1 MTTAERPRI
10 RRVVA
15 ASDLSED
22 SDSGIKAAAVISQ
35 CSGAELVV
43 IHCIQPPVFPY
54 WEGTISPAI
63 QADWENNARTD
74 LEWQARRLLGDDFSP
89 IRFEIRLGDPSVE
102 LSIFAKETS
111 ADLLVLGPH
120 QPRLAFDDL
129 LGTTADR
136 IIRLCDV
143 PCLIAN
149 RPLATPFR
157 HVLFPVDFSNP
168 SNHSVARGFELLQ
181 DSVFC
186 HGDDGQPP
194 TQVELLFVSAFA
206 TSQPRFFAVAPRL
219 GELVETARAHL
230 PEKSAL
236 KLLPRIL
243 SAPLP
248 IDGIRRAAEATDA
261 DLVVLG
267 THGYGILG
275 RTLIGSVASSVVR
288 TLPRSVLLIPPP

>member
-1 MTTAERPRI
+1 MITADRPRI

-22 SDSGIKAAAVISQ
+22 SDSGIKAAAVLSQ
-35 CSGAELVV
+35 ASGAELVV
-43 IHCIQPPVFPY
+43 VHCIQPPVFPY
-54 WEGTISPAI
+54 WEGTLSTSV
-63 QADWENNARTD
+63 QKDWEDNARTD
-74 LEWQARRLLGDDFSP
+74 LEWQAKRLLGEDFSP
-89 IRFEIRLGDPSVE
+89 VQFEIRLGEPSVE
-102 LSIFAKETS
+102 LSRFAKETS
-111 ADLLVLGPH
+111 ADLFVLGPH

-149 RPLATPFR
+149 RPLSTPFR
-157 HVLFPVDFSNP
+157 HVLFPVDFSGP
-168 SNHSVARGFELLQ
+168 SNHCVARGIELLEG
-181 DSVFC
+181 SVFS
-186 HGDDGQPP
+186 HGEDGRPP

-206 TSQPRFFAVAPRL
+206 TSQPRFFAVAPKL
-219 GELVETARAHL
+219 GELVETARARL
-230 PEKSAL
+230 PEKSGL

-248 IDGIRRAAEATDA
+248 VDGIRRAAEAMDA

-267 THGYGILG
+267 THGYGALG

>member
-1 MTTAERPRI
+1 MTAARPRI
-10 RRVVA
+10 LRVVA

-22 SDSGIKAAAVISQ
+22 SDSGIKAAAVISK
-35 CSGAELVV
+35 CSGGDLVV

-54 WEGTISPAI
+54 WEGVLTPAI
-63 QADWENNARTD
+63 RQDWETNARID
-74 LEWQARRLLGDDFSP
+74 LEWQARRVLGDDFTAVH
-89 IRFEIRLGDPSVE
+89 FEIRVGEPSVE
-102 LSIFAKETS
+102 VSRFAKETE

-149 RPLATPFR
+149 RPLVTPFR
-157 HVLFPVDFSNP
+157 HVLFPVDFSVP
-168 SNHSVARGFELLQ
+168 SNHCVARGIELLQ
-181 DSVFC
+181 SSVFS
-186 HGDDGQPP
+186 HGDDGSPA
-194 TQVELLFVSAFA
+194 TQIDILFVSAFA
-206 TSQPRFFAVAPRL
+206 TSQPRFFAVTPKL
-219 GELVETARAHL
+219 GELVETARSRL
-230 PEKSAL
+230 PAESGL
-236 KLLPRIL
+236 KLIPRIL

-248 IDGIRRAAEATDA
+248 IDGIRRAAESMDA

-267 THGYGILG
+267 THGYGVLG